1 MAEGQDQNRSE
12 EATPFRLSKAREKG
26 QVARGMDLGFMGSLA
41 ALAAVGLFAGEGFV
55 ARIAA
60 LMRLSFTSGIDHT
73 READDVL
80 ASVAALYWP
89 AFQPLIVL
97 GLVAMVLLVLLELL
111 QLRGFIF
118 TTAPL
123 KPDFSRLNPA
133 KGLKRLFSLKMLK
146 ETGKNLLKLVGY
158 TAITWLLID
167 WAMRSFADSMGDAAT
182 LGRAM
187 GSAATR
193 LVLAFLGAAFA
204 FMVLDQIVARSE
216 FRKQMRMSRRDVT
229 REAKEREGEPRLK
242 QKRRQLHEEMR
253 KQSDGLGKLDGSDFL
268 VVNPEHFAVALQYRP
283 DEMAAPI
290 VRAKGRNHFA
300 QLLKRKAR
308 LLGLPVIADPA
319 LARAL
324 FRDCEAGRPI
334 GAKHFHGVAR
344 HYARLRRERARPEET
359 GNNG

>member
-1 MAEGQDQNRSE
+1 MAEGQEQNRSE
-12 EATPFRLSKAREKG
+12 EATPFKLRKAREKG

-41 ALAAVGLFAGEGFV
+41 ALVAVVLFAGQGFA
-55 ARIAA
+55 ARIAD
-60 LMRLSFTSGIDHT
+60 LMRLSLTSGIDRT
-73 READDVL
+73 RDPADVL
-80 ASVAALYWP
+80 ATIGALYWP

-97 GLVAMVLLVLLELL
+97 GLVAMALLVLLELL
-111 QLRGFIF
+111 QLRGFMF

-133 KGLKRLFSLKMLK
+133 KGLKRLFSMRMLK
-146 ETGKNLLKLVGY
+146 ETAKNIVKLAGY
-158 TAITWLLID
+158 TAITWLLLD
-167 WAMRSFADSMGDAAT
+167 WAVRTYADSMADAGM

-187 GSAATR
+187 SGAATR
-193 LVLAFLGAAFA
+193 LLLAFLGAAFA
-204 FMVLDQIVARSE
+204 FMVLDQIIARGE
-216 FRKQMRMSRRDVT
+216 FRKQMRMSRREIT

-253 KQSDGLGKLDGSDFL
+253 KQSEGLGKLEGADFL

-283 DEMAAPI
+283 GEMAAPV

-324 FRDCEAGRPI
+324 FRDCEAGQPI
-334 GAKHFHGVAR
+334 GARHFHGVAR
-344 HYARLRRERARPEET
+344 HYARLRRDAAPRQET
-359 GNNG
+359 EDNG